1 MATRIGPLS
10 GYLSNVFKEAK
21 EYGSAYTKASN
32 ASADYRP
39 GADARAAKANKEQR
53 AAQGQFLGAL
63 LQGRQYDKKGA
74 MKKGKK

>member
-1 MATRIGPLS
+1 MAKKRNYAENL
-10 GYLSNVFKEAK
+10 FKEGT
-21 EYGSAYTKASN
+21 ELFNSWRKAFD

-63 LQGRQYDKKGA
+63 LQGRQYDKKGVI
-74 MKKGKK
+74 KKGKK

>member
-53 AAQGQFLGAL
+53 AAQGQLIGAFI
-63 LQGRQYDKKGA
+63 QGRRYDKSGKQI
-74 MKKGKK
+74 KKGK